1 MEKRIFRSMSL
12 LVLLTVLFFAMLWG
26 VSIAL
31 RLPDEA
37 KQGLKDLRVTVLDET
52 GQVLFDSERNP
63 GELENHIDRAEVQQA
78 ISAGWGESERFSDTL
93 GRQNYYYAKVMEDGR
108 ILRVSYA
115 SDTLTDRLTR
125 LLPGLALSIAA
136 ALAFSWLLARR
147 LTRSIVD
154 PINGLDLFG
163 PQPKGYDE
171 LLPLYRRIEAQRR
184 ELSRR
189 IGETE
194 GRNATIAAI
203 MENMREGLL
212 LLDEIGRVIL
222 ANDSVLRLFGQ
233 KEAAGKSVL
242 LLHRDPV
249 FTAEVKRCLEGH
261 KAECTLQLKGRTY
274 QVLLNPVYQ
283 DKLNGGVVLFID
295 VTERQR
301 AELQRKEFS
310 ANVSHELK
318 TPLTTIS
325 VLSELMADGKVPPE
339 DIRPFAGRVK
349 QQSDRLVN
357 IVNDIIRLSAF
368 DEGKAEGRMEP
379 VNILRLCEGVADS
392 LREKAAQRGVSLRV
406 EGKDG
411 LTLLG
416 SKGMLDEMVYNLA
429 DNAVQY
435 NREGGSVTLSFMRE
449 GNDCLI
455 RVRDTGIGIAP
466 MHLGH
471 IFERFYRAD
480 KSRSKKTGGTGL
492 GLSIVKHVAEYHG
505 GRVEVESTEG
515 EGSLFTCRLP
525 IKS

>member
-1 MEKRIFRSMSL
+1 M
-12 LVLLTVLFFAMLWG
+12 
-26 VSIAL
+26 
-31 RLPDEA
+31 
-37 KQGLKDLRVTVLDET
+37 
-52 GQVLFDSERNP
+52 
-63 GELENHIDRAEVQQA
+63 
-78 ISAGWGESERFSDTL
+78 
-93 GRQNYYYAKVMEDGR
+93 
-108 ILRVSYA
+108 
-115 SDTLTDRLTR
+115 
-125 LLPGLALSIAA
+125 
-136 ALAFSWLLARR
+136 
-147 LTRSIVD
+147 
-154 PINGLDLFG
+154 
-163 PQPKGYDE
+163 
-171 LLPLYRRIEAQRR
+171 PLYRRIEAQRR

-194 GRNATIAAI
+194 GRNATITAI

-222 ANDSVLRLFGQ
+222 ANDSVLALFGQ

-429 DNAVQY
+429 DNAVKY